1 MSEGSCNK
9 SGPAKSVFVVK
20 LKDLSLVVMELNL
33 GLVFEIGVMKE
44 ERPQIKRRADI
55 APRMKMQPLESHE
68 EDLFLE
74 PNLVAMGELYECL

>member
-1 MSEGSCNK
+1 
-9 SGPAKSVFVVK
+9 
-20 LKDLSLVVMELNL
+20 MELNL

-55 APRMKMQPLESHE
+55 APRRKMQPLESHE

-74 PNLVAMGELYECL
+74 PNFVAMDELC